1 MQRTKRDKRIDDP
14 RRVSPG
20 GPPPPES
27 LTPLLRPIER
37 VAVNEQILSR
47 LREFLEHKH
56 LKVGSKLPS
65 ERQLTSMLKVSRNSV
80 REALRALAILGVV
93 RPRQG
98 KGTYLVSSLP
108 KPLSRPSQILGLQ
121 ESSDIIE
128 LWELRVLVE
137 PYVASLTAIR
147 GSEDDWQ
154 SISEAVEAM
163 SKCLTNHE
171 EFQRH
176 DMQFHLRVAKGCGSD
191 MVRDLA
197 SLLIQVFFDKCGKLQ
212 ILDYARDVPRKHG
225 ELAMFLAHHQALL
238 AALRRRSPTLSRS
251 VMMQHLRAV
260 GEYDVRLVRAM
271 AARRDGENKKR
282 KHNAPKKR
290 KPC

>member
-1 MQRTKRDKRIDDP
+1 MHRKKKTKRIDDP
-14 RRVSPG
+14 QRVFPG
-20 GPPPPES
+20 APPPES

-98 KGTYLVSSLP
+98 KGTYLAASLP
-108 KPLSRPSQILGLQ
+108 KPLNRPSQILGLQ

-137 PYVASLTAIR
+137 PYVASLTAVR

-163 SKCLTNHE
+163 SKCLTSHE

-176 DMQFHLRVAKGCGSD
+176 DMQFHLRVAKGCGND

-197 SLLIQVFFDKCGKLQ
+197 SLLIQIFFDKCSKLQ

-225 ELAMFLAHHQALL
+225 ELAMFLAHHQTLL

-251 VMMQHLRAV
+251 VMMRHLRAV

-271 AARRDGENKKR
+271 AARRDGKR
-282 KHNAPKKR
+282 K
-290 KPC
+290 